1 MSRGGL
7 VIHGSGAQPPFKKNF
22 FFHSNEMMDNLE
34 VGALRRN

>member
-22 FFHSNEMMDNLE
+22 FHSNEMMDNLE
-34 VGALRRN
+34 VGALRRY